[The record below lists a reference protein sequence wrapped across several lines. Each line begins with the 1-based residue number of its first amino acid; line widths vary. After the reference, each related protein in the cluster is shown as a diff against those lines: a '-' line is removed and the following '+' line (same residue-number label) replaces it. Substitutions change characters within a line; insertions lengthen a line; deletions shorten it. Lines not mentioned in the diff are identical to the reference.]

1 MRRCAFLDRDGTVI
15 VDRGYLNDP
24 SGVELLPGA
33 AEGLLLLREM
43 GYFLVMISNQSG
55 VGRGRLTRRELA
67 AVNRRMLEL
76 LERHGVRL
84 DGIYCCEH
92 REDQGCPCRK
102 PGTALAQEAARRLC
116 LDLEGCVVIG
126 DKTSDVMLGRRLGCL
141 SILVKTG
148 MGGSDGG
155 YAAKADLE
163 AADLLEAAKAL
174 QSGLTGKG
182 GRRTVPAQP
191 GQAEDEVR

>member
-24 SGVELLPGA
+24 SGVELLPNTT
-33 AEGLLLLREM
+33 EGLLLLREL
-43 GYFLVMISNQSG
+43 GYLLVIITNQSG

-76 LERHGVRL
+76 LERQGIKL

-102 PGTALAQEAARRLC
+102 PGTALAREAARRLC
-116 LDLEGCVVIG
+116 LDLEECVVIG
-126 DKTSDVMLGRRLGCL
+126 DKTSDVMLGKRLGCL

-148 MGGSDGG
+148 MGGSDGSH
-155 YAAKADLE
+155 AAKADLE
-163 AADLLEAAKAL
+163 AADLLEAARAL
-174 QSGLTGKG
+174 RDGLGGESGH
-182 GRRTVPAQP
+182 RAVPAQP
-191 GQAEDEVR
+191 GRAEGEGY